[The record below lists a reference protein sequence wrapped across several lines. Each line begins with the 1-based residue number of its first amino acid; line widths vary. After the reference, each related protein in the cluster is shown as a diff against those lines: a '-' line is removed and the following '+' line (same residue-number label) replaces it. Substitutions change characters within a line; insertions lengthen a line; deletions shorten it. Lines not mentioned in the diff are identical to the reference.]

1 MNNEYP
7 YIAKY
12 KMDWFLHSLINSHL
26 NDVIDRYSKVIG
38 IRLDFSYNQNS
49 DRYHKDHHCLQQD
62 LRALFKRVEQEAGIA
77 GFFWVIEYGE
87 DSKFHS
93 HTVVYL
99 DGQKIRK
106 TFPIAER
113 IGALWKEVTQ
123 GEGKYYR
130 CEYKESYKA
139 DINKVINHRDT
150 DYIHGLRYIISY
162 LAKQEQ
168 KHNTQIYG
176 SNEVPP
182 PSGLGRPRNS

>member
-1 MNNEYP
+1 MNDNYP

-49 DRYHKDHHCLQQD
+49 ERYHKDHHCLQQD
-62 LRALFKRVEQEAGIA
+62 LRTLFKRVEQESGIA

-87 DSKFHS
+87 DSRFHS

-139 DINKVINHRDT
+139 DINKVINHWDT

-176 SNEVPP
+176 SNEVPS
-182 PSGLGRPRNS
+182 PSGLGRPRKY

>member
-1 MNNEYP
+1 MKDNYP

-12 KMDWFLHSLINSHL
+12 KMDWFLHSLINNHL
-26 NDVIDRYSKVIG
+26 NNVIERYSKVIG

-49 DRYHKDHHCLQQD
+49 ESYNKEYNHLQQD
-62 LRALFKRVEQEAGIA
+62 LRKLFKRVEQESGVV
-77 GFFWVIEYGE
+77 GFFWVIEHGE

-113 IGALWKEVTQ
+113 IGALWKEITH
-123 GEGKYYR
+123 GEGKYHR
-130 CEYKESYKA
+130 CEYKKIYKA
-139 DINKVINHRDT
+139 DISKVINHRDT
-150 DYIHGLRYIISY
+150 DYIHVLRYIISY

-168 KHNTQIYG
+168 KYNTQIYG

>member
-1 MNNEYP
+1 MNDNYP

-62 LRALFKRVEQEAGIA
+62 LRALFKRVEQEPGVA

-123 GEGKYYR
+123 GEGKHYR

-139 DINKVINHRDT
+139 NINKVINHRDT

-182 PSGLGRPRNS
+182 PSGLGRPRKS

>member
-1 MNNEYP
+1 MNDNYP

-26 NDVIDRYSKVIG
+26 NNVIERYSKVIG

-49 DRYHKDHHCLQQD
+49 DRYNKDYNCLQQD
-62 LRALFKRVEQEAGIA
+62 LRMLFERVEKETGIA

-87 DSKFHS
+87 DSRSHS
-93 HTVVYL
+93 HSVVYL

-106 TFPIAER
+106 AFPIAER
-113 IGALWKEVTQ
+113 IGVLWKEITQ
-123 GEGKYYR
+123 GEGKYHR
-130 CEYKESYKA
+130 CEYKENYKA
-139 DINKVINHRDT
+139 DINKVINHSDT

-168 KHNTQIYG
+168 KNGMHIYAC
-176 SNEVPP
+176 NEVPL
-182 PSGLGRPRNS
+182 PSGLGRPRKS

>member
-1 MNNEYP
+1 MNDNYP

-26 NDVIDRYSKVIG
+26 NDIIERYSKVIG

-49 DRYHKDHHCLQQD
+49 DRYNKDYNCLQQD
-62 LRALFKRVEQEAGIA
+62 LRMLFEQVEKETGIA
-77 GFFWVIEYGE
+77 GFFWVIEYGK
-87 DSKFHS
+87 DSRFHS
-93 HTVVYL
+93 HSVVYL

-106 TFPIAER
+106 AFPIAER
-113 IGALWKEVTQ
+113 IGALWKEITQ
-123 GEGKYYR
+123 GEGKYHR
-130 CEYKESYKA
+130 CEYKENYKA

-168 KHNTQIYG
+168 KNGMNIFG
-176 SNEVPP
+176 SSEVPL
-182 PSGLGRPRNS
+182 PSGLGRPRKS

>member
-1 MNNEYP
+1 
-7 YIAKY
+7 
-12 KMDWFLHSLINSHL
+12 MDWFLHSLINSHL

-62 LRALFKRVEQEAGIA
+62 LRALFKRVEQEPGIA

-123 GEGKYYR
+123 GEGKHYR

-182 PSGLGRPRNS
+182 PSGLGRPRRS

>member
-1 MNNEYP
+1 MNDNYP

-62 LRALFKRVEQEAGIA
+62 LRALFKRVEQEPGVA

-93 HTVVYL
+93 HRVIYL

-123 GEGKYYR
+123 GDGKYYR

-168 KHNTQIYG
+168 KYNTQIYG

-182 PSGLGRPRNS
+182 PSGLGRPRKS

>member
-1 MNNEYP
+1 MNDNYP

-26 NDVIDRYSKVIG
+26 NDIIERYSKVIG

-49 DRYHKDHHCLQQD
+49 DRYNKGYNCLQQD
-62 LRALFKRVEQEAGIA
+62 LRMLFERVEKETGIA

-93 HTVVYL
+93 HSVVYL

-106 TFPIAER
+106 AFPIAER
-113 IGALWKEVTQ
+113 IGALWKEITQ
-123 GEGKYYR
+123 GEGKYHR
-130 CEYKESYKA
+130 CEYKKSYKE
-139 DINKVINHRDT
+139 DISKVINYRDA

-168 KHNTQIYG
+168 KHDTQIYG

-182 PSGLGRPRNS
+182 PSGLGRPRKI

>member
-1 MNNEYP
+1 MNDNYP

-12 KMDWFLHSLINSHL
+12 KMDWFLHSLINHHL
-26 NDVIDRYSKVIG
+26 NSVIERYSKVIG

-49 DRYHKDHHCLQQD
+49 ERYKKEYSCLQEE
-62 LRALFKRVEQEAGIA
+62 LRKLFRQVEQEHGVA

-87 DSKFHS
+87 DSRFHS
-93 HTVVYL
+93 HSVVYL

-106 TFPIAER
+106 AFPIAER
-113 IGALWKEVTQ
+113 IGALWKDITQ
-123 GEGKYYR
+123 GEGKYHR

-139 DINKVINHRDT
+139 DINKTINHRDT

-168 KHNTQIYG
+168 KNGMNIYAC
-176 SNEVPP
+176 NEVPP
-182 PSGLGRPRNS
+182 PSGLGRPRNV